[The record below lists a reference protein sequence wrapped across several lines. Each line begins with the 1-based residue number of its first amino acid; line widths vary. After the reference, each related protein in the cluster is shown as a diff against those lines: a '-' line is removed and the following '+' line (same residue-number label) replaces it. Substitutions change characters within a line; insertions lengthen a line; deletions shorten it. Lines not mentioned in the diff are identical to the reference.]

1 MFPDTVLRTERFVL
15 RPFTPDDA
23 HDTWASCVDPLTQ
36 RWLPLPRP
44 YTPEE
49 AMAWCT
55 TGSHALRASGDGIH
69 FAVAERD
76 GGRLVGTVGLK
87 RTDWRVRTSE
97 VGYWVSPWARGRGIA
112 AEATRALATW
122 LLAEQGFRRLELR
135 AATGNTASQRVA
147 AKAGLRREGVLRDA
161 GFVHT
166 GRVDLVVFSLVPGDL
181 AAAPADD
188 RSVVADGS
196 PTEAELDVIEER
208 AASASP
214 GPWTPL
220 LETRAGIGG
229 ASFLQVGAA
238 GGAGDE
244 EFHLSRVTAGREVAG
259 PDEQLDADLDFI
271 ASARQDVPRLL
282 AEVRR
287 LRAALAAGNS

>member
-1 MFPDTVLRTERFVL
+1 MFPDTVLHTERFVL

-23 HDTWASCVDPLTQ
+23 QDTWASCVDPLTQ

-97 VGYWVSPWARGRGIA
+97 VGYWVSPWARGRGTA
-112 AEATRALATW
+112 AEATRALAAW
-122 LLAEQGFRRLELR
+122 LLTEQGFHRLELR

-166 GRVDLVVFSLVPGDL
+166 GRVDLVVFSLVRGDL

-188 RSVVADGS
+188 RSAAVDGS
-196 PTEAELDVIEER
+196 PTEAELDVMAER

-214 GPWTPL
+214 GPWRPL
-220 LETRAGIGG
+220 PQTRAGSDG
-229 ASFLQVGAA
+229 AGFPRGGAA
-238 GGAGDE
+238 GGEGGDE
-244 EFHLSRVTAGREVAG
+244 WRLTGVTAGREVAG
-259 PDEQLDADLDFI
+259 PDERIDAEPDFV
-271 ASARQDVPRLL
+271 AAARRDVPRLV

-287 LRAALAAGNS
+287 LRAALSAENS

>member
-1 MFPDTVLRTERFVL
+1 MATDVFPDTVLHTERFVL

-23 HDTWASCVDPLTQ
+23 QDTWASCVDPLTQ

-97 VGYWVSPWARGRGIA
+97 VGYWVSPWARGRGTA
-112 AEATRALATW
+112 AEATRALAAW
-122 LLAEQGFRRLELR
+122 LLTEQGFHRLELR

-166 GRVDLVVFSLVPGDL
+166 GRVDLVVFSLVRGDL

-188 RSVVADGS
+188 RSAAMDGS
-196 PTEAELDVIEER
+196 PTEAER
-208 AASASP
+208 M
-214 GPWTPL
+214 
-220 LETRAGIGG
+220 
-229 ASFLQVGAA
+229 
-238 GGAGDE
+238 
-244 EFHLSRVTAGREVAG
+244 
-259 PDEQLDADLDFI
+259 
-271 ASARQDVPRLL
+271 
-282 AEVRR
+282 
-287 LRAALAAGNS
+287 

>member
-69 FAVAERD
+69 FAVAEPA

-97 VGYWVSPWARGRGIA
+97 VGYRVSPWARGRGIA

-166 GRVDLVVFSLVPGDL
+166 GQVDLVVFSLVPGDL
-181 AAAPADD
+181 AVAPAEN

-196 PTEAELDVIEER
+196 PTEAELVGIEER

-220 LETRAGIGG
+220 LETRAGIDG

-238 GGAGDE
+238 GGAGNE
-244 EFHLSRVTAGREVAG
+244 ELHLTRVTAGREVAG

-287 LRAALAAGNS
+287 LRAALAAENS